1 MIRIEFL
8 LQRIKTSIITSS
20 SWGPGQLANQEP
32 GNELPDYVICTPDNH
47 KPENA
52 LAILTANL
60 FIPNLTN
67 LITAQVRKRSEFKKK
82 GIKNGWEIDRKCTLL
97 PKINFVYKVQW
108 TWWKITQEW
117 VFISNFE
124 LVYIHCM
131 ICCKFDIGC
140 SLHRSLNQYLNLLK
154 YH

>member
-1 MIRIEFL
+1 MIPIEFL

-60 FIPNLTN
+60 YIPNLTN
-67 LITAQVRKRSEFKKK
+67 LITAQVRKRYRVNS
-82 GIKNGWEIDRKCTLL
+82 GIKSAWEIDRKCTLQA
-97 PKINFVYKVQW
+97 K
-108 TWWKITQEW
+108 
-117 VFISNFE
+117 
-124 LVYIHCM
+124 
-131 ICCKFDIGC
+131 
-140 SLHRSLNQYLNLLK
+140 NQFCL
-154 YH
+154 

>member
-82 GIKNGWEIDRKCTLL
+82 GIKNG
-97 PKINFVYKVQW
+97 
-108 TWWKITQEW
+108 
-117 VFISNFE
+117 
-124 LVYIHCM
+124 
-131 ICCKFDIGC
+131 
-140 SLHRSLNQYLNLLK
+140 
-154 YH
+154 